1 MIFLVQIRINKRL
14 RIFQRPQIALTLQD
28 RAIWKNVV
36 VLIYSKL
43 HSKSWLLH
51 KSTGFS
57 SFDSAYVMT
66 LLSLPRWNQLLEYFG
81 RP

>member
-1 MIFLVQIRINKRL
+1 MFSVFEKIYRAYLFQIGLEIM
-14 RIFQRPQIALTLQD
+14 
-28 RAIWKNVV
+28 
-36 VLIYSKL
+36 
-43 HSKSWLLH
+43 WLLH

-57 SFDSAYVMT
+57 SFDLANVMT